1 MRLVPDQWPRGELV
15 YNFRCS
21 NSLAHLF
28 STVWG
33 RGQGWTQGRL
43 VMSTVVPPPSPPPRP
58 CPLLPTRP
66 ALQAATIPRPR
77 TSQNRPTSA
86 PRREQKDIPGGTT
99 NKG

>member
-43 VMSTVVPPPSPPPRP
+43 VMSTVVPPPQPAPPP
-58 CPLLPTRP
+58 LPPP
-66 ALQAATIPRPR
+66 ADQAGA
-77 TSQNRPTSA
+77 
-86 PRREQKDIPGGTT
+86 PGGDHSAAPNQPEQAYLRTKAGT
-99 NKG
+99 KGYSRRHH